1 MDFDI
6 LSTNERDLKRNL
18 SLLTAKDDVNYVAT
32 SKSLVS
38 YDETNGHVD
47 IPSFEVELAKK
58 KFSIWKK
65 CVIATKKRL
74 ILLPNRICI
83 HAIDAECQHRQV
95 FFVEDRCLL
104 LFI

>member
-6 LSTNERDLKRNL
+6 LSSNERDLKRNL
-18 SLLTAKDDVNYVAT
+18 SLLTAGDDVNYVAT

-58 KFSIWKK
+58 SFQFGKNVWLLQKK
-65 CVIATKKRL
+65 V
-74 ILLPNRICI
+74 N
-83 HAIDAECQHRQV
+83 
-95 FFVEDRCLL
+95 FVTE
-104 LFI
+104 